1 VKPDSAIEIIRQLRQ
16 RGHEAYLVGGC
27 VRDMVMKI
35 EPSDYDIATSAPPE
49 TIMKIFPHTEP
60 IGAQFGVVL
69 VILRG
74 HPFEVATFRS
84 DEAYVDGRRPTGVVF
99 TDARTDVLRRD
110 FTING
115 LLYDPMEEKVIDY
128 IGGQDDI
135 RDRIVRAIG
144 DPEKR
149 FEEDKLR
156 LLRAVRFGA
165 RLGYSIEP
173 ATWNAVRR
181 MAPEIKRVSAERIR
195 EELSRILT
203 EGQAAVGFRMLQ
215 DSGMLPVLLPE
226 VNWSEHLMHCLEHVP
241 AKASVD
247 FAFAVLLHELS
258 PEQALR
264 IGEDLRLSTAETQHV
279 VSLIR
284 NRTVFRSLRSLPVS
298 AMKRFLRIP
307 RFTDHLELARICA
320 ISSDGALEDYE
331 YAVEV
336 RGRWSPGDLAPPL
349 LLSGNDLIGMGLTPG
364 PLFKEILTRVED
376 EQLEGRLHTPQQALD
391 FVKENY
397 AR

>member
-1 VKPDSAIEIIRQLRQ
+1 VKPDSAIEIVRELRQ

-35 EPSDYDIATSAPPE
+35 EPSDYDIATSAPPDQ
-49 TIMKIFPHTEP
+49 IMKIFRHTEP

-84 DEAYVDGRRPTGVVF
+84 DEAYIDGRRPSGVVF

-115 LLYDPMEEKVIDY
+115 LLYDPVEKRVIDY
-128 IGGQDDI
+128 VSGQEDI

-144 DPEKR
+144 EPEKR

-165 RLGYSIEP
+165 RLGYTIEEK
-173 ATWNAVRR
+173 TWNAVCK
-181 MAPEIKRVSAERIR
+181 MAPEIRRVSAERIR
-195 EELSRILT
+195 DEVSRILR
-203 EGQAAVGFRMLQ
+203 EGHAAAGFRMLHE
-215 DSGMLPVLLPE
+215 SRMLPVILPD
-226 VNWSEHLMHCLEHVP
+226 VVWNDHLEKSLEMIP
-241 AKASVD
+241 ANSPAD
-247 FAFAVLLHELS
+247 FAFAVLLHDLTAERAGL
-258 PEQALR
+258 
-264 IGEDLRLSTAETQHV
+264 IGEALRLSTAETQHI

-284 NRTVFRSLRSLPVS
+284 QQPQFAGLRTSKIS
-298 AMKRFLRIP
+298 AIKRFLRMP
-307 RFTDHLELARICA
+307 RIDDYLELARICRLA
-320 ISSDGALEDYE
+320 SGVPMEDYNFAIE
-331 YAVEV
+331 MKQKWKAEE
-336 RGRWSPGDLAPPL
+336 LAPPL
-349 LLSGNDLIGMGLTPG
+349 LLSGDDLIRIGFSPG
-364 PLFKEILTRVED
+364 PRFKEILTRVED
-376 EQLEGRLHTPQQALD
+376 EQLEGRLTTPQDALA

-397 AR
+397 RG

>member
-1 VKPDSAIEIIRQLRQ
+1 VKPDFAIEIIGQLRQ

-35 EPSDYDIATSAPPE
+35 EPSDYDIATSAPPDE
-49 TIMKIFPHTEP
+49 IMKIFPHTEP

-115 LLYDPMEEKVIDY
+115 LLYDPLENRVIDY
-128 IGGQDDI
+128 VAGQEDI

-156 LLRAVRFGA
+156 LLRAIRFGA

-173 ATWNAVRR
+173 GTWAAVCK

-195 EELSRILT
+195 EEISRILT
-203 EGQAAVGFRMLQ
+203 EGQPAVGFQLLHESRMLPII
-215 DSGMLPVLLPE
+215 LPDVSW
-226 VNWSEHLMHCLEHVP
+226 NEHLRRSIELIP
-241 AKASVD
+241 SKARVD
-247 FAFAVLLHELS
+247 FAFGVLLHELS
-258 PEQALR
+258 AERAGR
-264 IGEDLRLSTAETQHV
+264 IGEELRFSAAETQHI
-279 VSLIR
+279 VSLLR
-284 NRTVFRSLRSLPVS
+284 NQDQFRTLRTSRVS
-298 AMKRFLRIP
+298 AMKRFLRMP
-307 RFTDHLELARICA
+307 RFEDHLELARICRVA
-320 ISSDGALEDYE
+320 ARESLDDYNFALEMSQKWQIE
-331 YAVEV
+331 
-336 RGRWSPGDLAPPL
+336 DLAPPPL
-349 LLSGNDLIGMGLTPG
+349 VSGDDLIGIGFSPG

-376 EQLEGRLHTPQQALD
+376 EQLEGRLKTPQQARE

-397 AR
+397 AK